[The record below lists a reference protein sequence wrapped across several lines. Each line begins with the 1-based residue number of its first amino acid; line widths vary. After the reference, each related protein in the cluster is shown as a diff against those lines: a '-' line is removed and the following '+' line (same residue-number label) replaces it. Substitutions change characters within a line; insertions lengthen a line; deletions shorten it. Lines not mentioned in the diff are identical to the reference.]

1 MAINYSEIIQ
11 SLIQKQANLHK
22 SGSVPVE
29 TIFDTER
36 NHYLLIKV
44 GWINDRWVYGCLL
57 HLDII
62 NGKIYIQQNN
72 TELDIASYL
81 VDLGVPK
88 HDIVIGFH
96 SPFTRKLTEYAVS

>member
-1 MAINYSEIIQ
+1 MNYSNIIQ
-11 SLIQKQANLHK
+11 SLIQEQANLHK
-22 SGSVPVE
+22 SGYVPVE

-36 NHYLLIKV
+36 HHYLLIQV
-44 GWINDRWVYGCLL
+44 GWVNNHWVYGCLL

-62 NGKIYIQQNN
+62 DEKIYIQQNN
-72 TELDIASYL
+72 TELEVASYL

-96 SPFTRKLTEYAVS
+96 SPFTRKLTEYAIG